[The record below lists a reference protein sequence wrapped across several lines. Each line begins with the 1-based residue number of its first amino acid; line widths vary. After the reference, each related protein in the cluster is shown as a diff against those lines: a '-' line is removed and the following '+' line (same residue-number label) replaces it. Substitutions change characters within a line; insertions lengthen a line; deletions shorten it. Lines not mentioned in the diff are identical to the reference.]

1 MWYQITEAYL
11 CLLLSLYKVYCN
23 THTHKHCT
31 CIQLYLIGM
40 LSASV
45 YHLFSL
51 RTPWGG
57 YHATS
62 RRWKSPSMWRAA
74 TSRWLDDGVLQ
85 RNPWVKWQ
93 IIDKSLGKIM
103 ENPTQT
109 RWKKCATRI
118 DQDGI
123 NDFSQ
128 YLCNIIAWFSLFQD
142 LFWDRSH
149 KRASPFPIQHTDRM
163 SPWSPTKCRRWIRH
177 ATLPCRD
184 PADSL
189 QWPRTGI
196 KTFKTTRQKWIKI
209 TTIHHTKICSQP
221 FP

>member
-1 MWYQITEAYL
+1 MVSTIFPSIYVISLCSRKSHKAMWYQITEAYL

-142 LFWDRSH
+142 LLGIAIYLYTYTYHR
-149 KRASPFPIQHTDRM
+149 IRM
-163 SPWSPTKCRRWIRH
+163 IDLWISQIYG
-177 ATLPCRD
+177 TLRNRYQ
-184 PADSL
+184 SS
-189 QWPRTGI
+189 G
-196 KTFKTTRQKWIKI
+196 
-209 TTIHHTKICSQP
+209 
-221 FP
+221 